1 MTVKNFFIVLILA
14 ANNSAM
20 FVDDSDYFIRI
31 EDVDDRRY
39 FYKCHRPTSTCHP
52 LTHEGLQSEDFARLA
67 TILDDKHDKAV
78 AGQDFGGKLKNGAIA
93 LLGLTTT
100 LTLYRLYRRG
110 AIHLVTKCHECTHG
124 MWHKLRDHLPRIDLG
139 ITKKFFFKDNS
150 WLLPTVVGETL
161 AIVTGGQVV
170 ANNLNQQTV
179 YQFLQTE
186 LANLQEINA
195 DDEKVVVRSVSAI
208 EFMVY
213 KIVRLQRATDETQI
227 VDH

>member
-1 MTVKNFFIVLILA
+1 MTVKKIFIVLIIA

-20 FVDDSDYFIRI
+20 FIDDSNHFIRI
-31 EDVDDRRY
+31 KDVDDRRY

-52 LTHEGLQSEDFARLA
+52 LTPKGLQSEDFARLA

-78 AGQDFGGKLKNGAIA
+78 AGQALGGKLKNSAIA
-93 LLGLTTT
+93 LLGLTAT

-110 AIHLVTKCHECTHG
+110 AIHLVTKCHECTHS
-124 MWHKLRDHLPRIDLG
+124 MWHKLSDHLPRIDLG
-139 ITKKFFFKDNS
+139 ITKKFFFKDNN
-150 WLLPTVVGETL
+150 WLLPTIVTETL
-161 AIVTGGQVV
+161 AVVTGRQLVD
-170 ANNLNQQTV
+170 NNLNQQTI

-186 LANLQEINA
+186 LANLQEISA

-213 KIVRLQRATDETQI
+213 EIVRLQRATDEAQI